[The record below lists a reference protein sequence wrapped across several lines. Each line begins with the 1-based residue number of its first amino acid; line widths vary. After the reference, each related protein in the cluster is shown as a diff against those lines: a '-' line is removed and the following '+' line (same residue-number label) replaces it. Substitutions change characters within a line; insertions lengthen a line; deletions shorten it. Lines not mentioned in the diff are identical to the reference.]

1 MSGTES
7 YDIPSLRARLREQ
20 LAENADAY
28 PLQLEQRFPQILARL
43 VELWGT
49 ADLDRYLSS
58 LMVADRADRQGFPS
72 AAAREI
78 FRLSLIHGALG
89 LAPKPSGTGW
99 MGVGDLEI
107 DRYFEKKHSA

>member
-1 MSGTES
+1 MPERGN
-7 YDIPSLRARLREQ
+7 YDIPALREKMHEH

-49 ADLDRYLSS
+49 ADLDHYLNS
-58 LMVADRADRQGFPS
+58 LMVADRSDRQGFPS
-72 AAAREI
+72 DAAREI
-78 FRLSLIHGALG
+78 FRLSVIHGALG
-89 LAPKPSGTGW
+89 LAAKPSGTGW

-107 DRYFEKKHSA
+107 DRYFEKKHGV